1 MLLVRAMLFGEI
13 FRIVETL
20 TVASGS
26 ALTSIVCP
34 ADKQPLVPGGV
45 LTCTGDPYKV
55 TKTDLARGRIEKSAV
70 AVGKPPVS
78 PGGEVC
84 CAKTSLGRSQSVY
97 SVWRCRITASS
108 WCLPIR
114 FYRLSPTRS
123 HESAEQYA
131 ALVSV

>member
-1 MLLVRAMLFGEI
+1 M
-13 FRIVETL
+13 
-20 TVASGS
+20 ASGS

-78 PGGEVC
+78 PGGIVP
-84 CAKTSLGRSQSVY
+84 SSVE
-97 SVWRCRITASS
+97 SGASS
-108 WCLPIR
+108 
-114 FYRLSPTRS
+114 
-123 HESAEQYA
+123 
-131 ALVSV
+131 VSVPVVKSAAPKLA